1 MKINPCRCL
10 GNRARIIEI
19 EHENTVFYTVLCP
32 DCNTMIG
39 KKTGNIYFE
48 TPYGAVN
55 KWNEWSIENNPRWNQ
70 YME

>member
-10 GNRARIIEI
+10 GNHARLIETK
-19 EHENTVFYTVLCP
+19 HGFVVLCP
-32 DCNTMIG
+32 DCNTMVG

-48 TPYGAVN
+48 TAYGAVN

-70 YME
+70 YTE